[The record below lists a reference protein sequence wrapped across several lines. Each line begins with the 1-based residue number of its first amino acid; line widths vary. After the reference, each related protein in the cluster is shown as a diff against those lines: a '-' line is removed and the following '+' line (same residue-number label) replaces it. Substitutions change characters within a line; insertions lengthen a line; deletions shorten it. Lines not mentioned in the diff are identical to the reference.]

1 MLEIDKP
8 EIKAETLDDQNCV
21 GRFVLEPL
29 KRGYG
34 TTLGNSLR
42 RVLLSSLPGTA
53 VTSVLIEGVLHEFT
67 SIEGVVEDVT
77 QIVLNLK
84 KLVLKMDPSI
94 VVKELYLDVTEVGK
108 IFASDIEADSD
119 VKIINPDLHIA
130 TIATG
135 GALKMTLKVRC
146 GHGYVGAA
154 DNKRHLV
161 SIGEIAVDS
170 IYTPIANAS
179 YEVEKTR
186 VGQDSSYDKLTID
199 LKTDGSLKPAEAI
212 SLASKLLV
220 EHFNV
225 LVDLDDL
232 GKTTSFI
239 NEREDESQGHV
250 LDMPIEDLD
259 LSVRAYNCLRRHGVD
274 TVQDLANL
282 KEEDIIKVKN
292 LGKKSMKEI
301 KEKLVEL
308 GLGLGLGLGSEE

>member
-8 EIKAETLDDQNCV
+8 EIKAETLDEQNRK
-21 GRFVLEPL
+21 GRFTLEPL

-42 RVLLSSLPGTA
+42 RVLLSSLPGAA

-84 KLVLKMDPSI
+84 KLVLKMDTSTP
-94 VVKELYLDVTEVGK
+94 VKELYLDVTTAGK
-108 IFASDIEADSD
+108 VFASDIQIDGD
-119 VKIINPDLHIA
+119 VEVINPDLHIA
-130 TIATG
+130 TVATG
-135 GALKMTLKVRC
+135 GALKMTLKVRS

-154 DNKRHLV
+154 DNKRYLESV
-161 SIGEIAVDS
+161 GEIAIDS
-170 IYTPIANAS
+170 IYTPISNAS

-186 VGQDSSYDKLTID
+186 VGQDASYDKLTID
-199 LKTDGSLKPAEAI
+199 LKTDGSLKPTEAI

-225 LVDLDDL
+225 LVDLDDV
-232 GKTTSFI
+232 GRSTSFI
-239 NEREDESQGHV
+239 NEREDESQGRV
-250 LDMPIEDLD
+250 LDMPIEELD

-274 TVQDLANL
+274 TVQDLASL

-301 KEKLVEL
+301 KEKLTEL
-308 GLGLGLGLGSEE
+308 GLGLGLGFEE

>member
-8 EIKAETLDDQNCV
+8 EITTEVLDEQNHLS
-21 GRFVLEPL
+21 RFVLEPL

-42 RVLLSSLPGTA
+42 RVLLSSLPGAA
-53 VTSVLIEGVLHEFT
+53 VTSVSIEGVLHEFT

-84 KLVLKMDPSI
+84 KLTLKMDKSI
-94 VVKELYLDVTEVGK
+94 ESKEIFIDVSTPGDVL
-108 IFASDIEADSD
+108 ASHIQEDSD
-119 VKIINPDLHIA
+119 VEIINPDLHIA

-135 GALKMTLKVRC
+135 GKLKMTLKVRS
-146 GHGYVGAA
+146 GHGYVGAV
-154 DNKRHLV
+154 DNKRHIEAV
-161 SIGEIAVDS
+161 GEIAIDS
-170 IYTPIANAS
+170 IYTPILNAS
-179 YEVEKTR
+179 YVVDKTR
-186 VGQDSSYDKLTID
+186 VGQDASYDKLTID
-199 LKTDGSLKPAEAI
+199 VKTDGSLKPAEAM

-225 LVDLDDL
+225 LVDLDDV
-232 GKTTSFI
+232 GRTTSFI
-239 NEREDESQGHV
+239 NEREDETQGRV
-250 LDMPIEDLD
+250 LDMSIDELD

-274 TVQDLANL
+274 TVLDLTSL

-301 KEKLVEL
+301 KDKLLEL
-308 GLGLGLGLGSEE
+308 GLSLGFGSDE

>member
-8 EIKAETLDDQNCV
+8 TIIAETLDEQNRS
-21 GRFVLEPL
+21 GRFILEPL

-42 RVLLSSLPGTA
+42 RVLLSSLPGAA
-53 VTSVLIEGVLHEFT
+53 VTTVLIEGVLHEFT

-84 KLVLKMDPSI
+84 KLVLKMDTS
-94 VVKELYLDVTEVGK
+94 VEVKELYLDVEAAGK
-108 IFASDIEADSD
+108 VFASDIQLDDD
-119 VKIINPDLHIA
+119 VEVINPDLHLA
-130 TIATG
+130 TVATG
-135 GALKMTLKVRC
+135 GALKMTLKVRS

-154 DNKRHLV
+154 DNKRYLESV
-161 SIGEIAVDS
+161 GEIAIDS
-170 IYTPIANAS
+170 IYTPISNAS

-186 VGQDSSYDKLTID
+186 VGQDASYDKLTID
-199 LKTDGSLKPAEAI
+199 LKTDGSLKPTEAI

-225 LVDLDDL
+225 LVDLDDV
-232 GKTTSFI
+232 GRTTSFI
-239 NEREDESQGHV
+239 NEREDETHGRV
-250 LDMPIEDLD
+250 LDMPIEELD

-274 TVQDLANL
+274 TVQDLASL

-301 KEKLVEL
+301 KEKLTEL
-308 GLGLGLGLGSEE
+308 GLGLGLGFEE

>member
-8 EIKAETLDDQNCV
+8 EIKAETLDEQNRA
-21 GRFVLEPL
+21 GRFILEPL

-42 RVLLSSLPGTA
+42 RVLLSSLPGAA
-53 VTSVLIEGVLHEFT
+53 VTTVLIEGVLHEFT

-84 KLVLKMDPSI
+84 KLVLKMDTSI
-94 VVKELYLDVTEVGK
+94 EVKELYLDVTAAGK
-108 IFASDIEADSD
+108 VFASDIQIDGD
-119 VKIINPDLHIA
+119 VEVINPDLHIA
-130 TIATG
+130 TVATG
-135 GALKMTLKVRC
+135 GALKMTLKVRS

-154 DNKRHLV
+154 DNKRYLESV
-161 SIGEIAVDS
+161 GEIAIDS
-170 IYTPIANAS
+170 IYTPISNAS

-186 VGQDSSYDKLTID
+186 VGQDASYDKLTID
-199 LKTDGSLKPAEAI
+199 LKTDGSLKPTEAI

-225 LVDLDDL
+225 LVDLDDV
-232 GKTTSFI
+232 GKSTSFI
-239 NEREDESQGHV
+239 NEREDESQGRV
-250 LDMPIEDLD
+250 LDMPIEELD

-274 TVQDLANL
+274 TVQDLASL

-301 KEKLVEL
+301 KEKLTEL
-308 GLGLGLGLGSEE
+308 GLGLGLGFED

>member
-8 EIKAETLDDQNCV
+8 AIKAETLDEQNRM
-21 GRFVLEPL
+21 GRFTLEPL

-42 RVLLSSLPGTA
+42 RVLLSSLPGAA
-53 VTSVLIEGVLHEFT
+53 VTTVLIEGVLHEFT

-84 KLVLKMDPSI
+84 KLVLKMDTS
-94 VVKELYLDVTEVGK
+94 VEVKELYLDVGVAGK
-108 IFASDIEADSD
+108 VFASDIQLDDD
-119 VKIINPDLHIA
+119 VEVINPDLHLA
-130 TIATG
+130 TVATG
-135 GALKMTLKVRC
+135 GALKMTLKVRS

-154 DNKRHLV
+154 DNKRYLESV
-161 SIGEIAVDS
+161 GEIAIDS
-170 IYTPIANAS
+170 IYTPISNAS

-186 VGQDSSYDKLTID
+186 VGQDASYDKLTID
-199 LKTDGSLKPAEAI
+199 LKTDGSLKPTEAI

-225 LVDLDDL
+225 LVDLDDV
-232 GKTTSFI
+232 GRTTSFI
-239 NEREDESQGHV
+239 NEREDETHGRV
-250 LDMPIEDLD
+250 LDMPIEELD

-274 TVQDLANL
+274 TVQDLASL

-301 KEKLVEL
+301 KEKLTEL
-308 GLGLGLGLGSEE
+308 GLGLGLGFEE

>member
-8 EIKAETLDDQNCV
+8 EIKAETLDEQSHS

-34 TTLGNSLR
+34 ITLGNSLR
-42 RVLLSSLPGTA
+42 RVLLSSLPGVA

-84 KLVLKMDPSI
+84 KLVLKMDTS
-94 VVKELYLDVTEVGK
+94 VVIKELYLDVTEAGK
-108 IFASDIEADSD
+108 VFASDIKIDSD
-119 VKIINPDLHIA
+119 VEVINPDLHIA
-130 TIATG
+130 TVATG
-135 GALKMTLKVRC
+135 GTLKMTLKVRR
-146 GHGYVGAA
+146 GHGYVGAT
-154 DNKRHLV
+154 DNKRYLESV
-161 SIGEIAVDS
+161 GEIAIDS
-170 IYTPIANAS
+170 IYTPISNAS

-225 LVDLDDL
+225 LVDLDDV
-232 GKTTSFI
+232 GRSTSFI
-239 NEREDESQGHV
+239 NEREDESQGRV
-250 LDMPIEDLD
+250 LDMPIEELD

-274 TVQDLANL
+274 TVQDLASL

-292 LGKKSMKEI
+292 LGKKSLKEI
-301 KEKLVEL
+301 KDKIIEL
-308 GLGLGLGLGSEE
+308 GLGLGFED

>member
-8 EIKAETLDDQNCV
+8 EIKAETLDEQNRK
-21 GRFVLEPL
+21 GRFILEPL

-42 RVLLSSLPGTA
+42 RVLLSSLPGAA

-84 KLVLKMDPSI
+84 KLVLKMDTSTP
-94 VVKELYLDVTEVGK
+94 VKELYLDVTTAGK
-108 IFASDIEADSD
+108 VFASDIQIDGD
-119 VKIINPDLHIA
+119 VEVINPDLHIA
-130 TIATG
+130 TVATG
-135 GALKMTLKVRC
+135 GALKMTLKVRS

-154 DNKRHLV
+154 DNKRYLESV
-161 SIGEIAVDS
+161 GEIAIDS
-170 IYTPIANAS
+170 IYTPISNAS

-186 VGQDSSYDKLTID
+186 VGQDASYDKLTID
-199 LKTDGSLKPAEAI
+199 LKTDGSLKPTEAI

-225 LVDLDDL
+225 LVDLDDV
-232 GKTTSFI
+232 GRSTSFI
-239 NEREDESQGHV
+239 NEREDESQGRV
-250 LDMPIEDLD
+250 LDMPIEELD

-274 TVQDLANL
+274 TVQDLASL

-301 KEKLVEL
+301 KEKLTEL
-308 GLGLGLGLGSEE
+308 GLGLGLGFEE

>member
-8 EIKAETLDDQNCV
+8 EIKAETLDEQSHS
-21 GRFVLEPL
+21 GRFILEPL

-42 RVLLSSLPGTA
+42 RVLLSSLPGAA

-67 SIEGVVEDVT
+67 SIEGIVEDVT

-84 KLVLKMDPSI
+84 KLVLKMDTSI
-94 VVKELYLDVTEVGK
+94 EIKELYLDVIAAGK
-108 IFASDIEADSD
+108 VFASDIQDDGDIE
-119 VKIINPDLHIA
+119 IINPDLHIA
-130 TIATG
+130 TVATG
-135 GALKMTLKVRC
+135 GALKMVLKVRS

-154 DNKRHLV
+154 DNKRYLESV
-161 SIGEIAVDS
+161 GEIAIDS
-170 IYTPIANAS
+170 IYTPISNAS

-186 VGQDSSYDKLTID
+186 VGQDASYDKLTID

-225 LVDLDDL
+225 LVDLDDV
-232 GKTTSFI
+232 GKSTSFI
-239 NEREDESQGHV
+239 NEREDESQGRV
-250 LDMPIEDLD
+250 LDMPIEELD

-274 TVQDLANL
+274 TVQDLASL

-301 KEKLVEL
+301 KEKLTEL
-308 GLGLGLGLGSEE
+308 GLGLGLGFEE

>member
-8 EIKAETLDDQNCV
+8 EIKAETLDEQNRS
-21 GRFVLEPL
+21 GRFILEPL

-42 RVLLSSLPGTA
+42 RVLLSSLPGAA
-53 VTSVLIEGVLHEFT
+53 VTTVLIEGVLHEFT

-84 KLVLKMDPSI
+84 KLVLKMDTSI
-94 VVKELYLDVTEVGK
+94 EVKELYLDVTAAGK
-108 IFASDIEADSD
+108 VFASDIQIDGD
-119 VKIINPDLHIA
+119 VEVINPDLHIA
-130 TIATG
+130 TVATG
-135 GALKMTLKVRC
+135 GALKMTLKVRS

-154 DNKRHLV
+154 DNKRYLESV
-161 SIGEIAVDS
+161 GEIAIDS
-170 IYTPIANAS
+170 IYTPISNAS

-186 VGQDSSYDKLTID
+186 VGQDASYDKLTID
-199 LKTDGSLKPAEAI
+199 LKTDGSLKPTEAI

-225 LVDLDDL
+225 LVDLDDV
-232 GKTTSFI
+232 GRSTSFI
-239 NEREDESQGHV
+239 NEREDESQGRV
-250 LDMPIEDLD
+250 LDMPIEELD

-274 TVQDLANL
+274 TVQDLASL

-301 KEKLVEL
+301 KEKLTEL
-308 GLGLGLGLGSEE
+308 GLGLGLGFED

>member
-8 EIKAETLDDQNCV
+8 EIKAETLDEQNRA
-21 GRFVLEPL
+21 GRFILEPL

-42 RVLLSSLPGTA
+42 RVLLSSLPGAA
-53 VTSVLIEGVLHEFT
+53 VTTVLIEGVLHEFT

-84 KLVLKMDPSI
+84 KLVLKMDTSI
-94 VVKELYLDVTEVGK
+94 EVKELYLDVTAAGK
-108 IFASDIEADSD
+108 VFASDIQIDGD
-119 VKIINPDLHIA
+119 VEVINPDLHIA
-130 TIATG
+130 TVATG
-135 GALKMTLKVRC
+135 GALKMTLKVRS

-154 DNKRHLV
+154 DNKRYLESV
-161 SIGEIAVDS
+161 GEIAIDS
-170 IYTPIANAS
+170 IYTPISNAS

-186 VGQDSSYDKLTID
+186 VGQDASYDKLTID
-199 LKTDGSLKPAEAI
+199 LKTDGSLKPTEAI

-225 LVDLDDL
+225 LVDLDDV
-232 GKTTSFI
+232 GKSTSFI
-239 NEREDESQGHV
+239 NEREDESQGRV
-250 LDMPIEDLD
+250 LDMPIEELD

-274 TVQDLANL
+274 TVQDLASL

-301 KEKLVEL
+301 KEKLTEL
-308 GLGLGLGLGSEE
+308 GLGLGLGFEE

>member
-8 EIKAETLDDQNCV
+8 EIKAETLDEQNHS

-42 RVLLSSLPGTA
+42 RVLLSSLPGAA

-84 KLVLKMDPSI
+84 KLVLKMDTS
-94 VVKELYLDVTEVGK
+94 VSVKELYLDVTTTGK
-108 IFASDIEADSD
+108 VFASDIEADD
-119 VKIINPDLHIA
+119 EVEVINPDLHIA
-130 TIATG
+130 TVATG
-135 GALKMTLKVRC
+135 GALKMTLKVRS

-154 DNKRHLV
+154 DNKRYLESV
-161 SIGEIAVDS
+161 GEIAIDS
-170 IYTPIANAS
+170 IYTPISNAS

-186 VGQDSSYDKLTID
+186 VGQDASYDRLTID
-199 LKTDGSLKPAEAI
+199 IKTDGSLKPAEAI

-225 LVDLDDL
+225 LVDLDDV
-232 GKTTSFI
+232 GKSTSFI
-239 NEREDESQGHV
+239 NEREDESQGRV
-250 LDMPIEDLD
+250 LDMPIEELD

-274 TVQDLANL
+274 TVQDLASL

-301 KEKLVEL
+301 KEKLTEL
-308 GLGLGLGLGSEE
+308 GLGLGFED

>member
-8 EIKAETLDDQNCV
+8 EITTIPLNDDVNSS
-21 GRFVLEPL
+21 RFVLEPL

-42 RVLLSSLPGTA
+42 RVLLSSLPGAA

-67 SIEGVVEDVT
+67 SIEGVLEDVT
-77 QIVLNLK
+77 QIILNLK
-84 KLVLKMDPSI
+84 KLVLRMDPM
-94 VVKELYLDVTEVGK
+94 VGVKELYLEVDEPGK
-108 IFASDIEADSD
+108 VYASDIQLDSEVD
-119 VKIINPDLHIA
+119 VINPNLHIA
-130 TIATG
+130 TLATG
-135 GALKMTLKVRC
+135 GSLKMTLKVRS
-146 GHGYVGAA
+146 GHGYVGAI
-154 DNKRHLV
+154 DNKRYLESV
-161 SIGEIAVDS
+161 GEIAIDS

-186 VGQDSSYDKLTID
+186 VGQDASYDKLTID
-199 LKTDGSLKPAEAI
+199 IKTNGSLMPEEAI

-220 EHFNV
+220 EHLNI
-225 LVDLDDL
+225 LVDLNDV
-232 GKTTSFI
+232 GKYASFI
-239 NEREDESQGHV
+239 SEREEESNGHL
-250 LDMPIEDLD
+250 LDMKIEELD
-259 LSVRAYNCLRRHGVD
+259 LSVRAFNCLKRHGVE

-308 GLGLGLGLGSEE
+308 GLKFGFGVENE

>member
-8 EIKAETLDDQNCV
+8 EIKAETLDEQNHS
-21 GRFVLEPL
+21 GRFILEPL

-42 RVLLSSLPGTA
+42 RVLLSSLPGAA

-67 SIEGVVEDVT
+67 AIEGVVEDVT

-84 KLVLKMDPSI
+84 KLVLKMAPFI
-94 VVKELYLDVTEVGK
+94 EAKELYLDVTQAGRV
-108 IFASDIEADSD
+108 FASDIQLDSD
-119 VKIINPDLHIA
+119 VEIINPDLHIA
-130 TIATG
+130 TVAPG
-135 GALKMTLKVRC
+135 GALKMTLKVRS
-146 GHGYVGAA
+146 GNGYVGAT
-154 DNKRHLV
+154 DNKKYLESV
-161 SIGEIAVDS
+161 GEIAIDS
-170 IYTPIANAS
+170 IYTPILNAS

-186 VGQDSSYDKLTID
+186 VGQDASYDRLSID
-199 LKTDGSLKPAEAI
+199 LKTNGSLKPAEAL

-225 LVDLDDL
+225 LVDLDEV
-232 GKTTSFI
+232 GRSTSFI
-239 NEREDESQGHV
+239 NEREDESQGRV
-250 LDMPIEDLD
+250 LDMPIEELD

-274 TVQDLANL
+274 TVQDLASL

-301 KEKLVEL
+301 KEKLIEL
-308 GLGLGLGLGSEE
+308 GLGLGYVE

>member
-8 EIKAETLDDQNCV
+8 EITTESLEEESNAS
-21 GRFVLEPL
+21 RFTLEPL

-42 RVLLSSLPGTA
+42 RVLLSSLPGAA
-53 VTSVLIEGVLHEFT
+53 VASVLIEGVLHEFT

-84 KLVLKMDPSI
+84 KLVLKMDTSI
-94 VVKELYLDVTEVGK
+94 EVKELYLDVTTAGK
-108 IFASDIEADSD
+108 VFASDIQADNE
-119 VKIINPDLHIA
+119 VEIINPDLHIA
-130 TIATG
+130 TVATG
-135 GALKMTLKVRC
+135 GALKMTLKVRS

-154 DNKRHLV
+154 DNKRYLEAV
-161 SIGEIAVDS
+161 GEIAIDS
-170 IYTPIANAS
+170 IYTPICNTS

-186 VGQDSSYDKLTID
+186 VGQDASYDKLTID
-199 LKTDGSLKPAEAI
+199 LKTDGSLKPEEAM

-225 LVDLDDL
+225 LVNLDDVGRL
-232 GKTTSFI
+232 TSFI
-239 NEREDESQGHV
+239 NEREDESQGRV
-250 LDMPIEDLD
+250 LDMSIDELD

-274 TVQDLANL
+274 TVQDLASL

-301 KEKLVEL
+301 KEKLGDLGLSL
-308 GLGLGLGLGSEE
+308 GLGFEE

>member
-8 EIKAETLDDQNCV
+8 EIKAETLDQQSHS

-84 KLVLKMDPSI
+84 KLVLKMDTSI
-94 VVKELYLDVTEVGK
+94 EVKELYLDVTEAGK
-108 IFASDIEADSD
+108 IFASDIQIDGD
-119 VKIINPDLHIA
+119 VEIINPDLHIA
-130 TIATG
+130 TVATG
-135 GALKMTLKVRC
+135 GALKMALKVRR
-146 GHGYVGAA
+146 GHGYVGAT
-154 DNKRHLV
+154 DNKRYLESV
-161 SIGEIAVDS
+161 GEIAIDS
-170 IYTPIANAS
+170 IYTPISNAS

-199 LKTDGSLKPAEAI
+199 IKTNGSLKPAEAI

-225 LVDLDDL
+225 LVDLDDV
-232 GKTTSFI
+232 GKSTSFI
-239 NEREDESQGHV
+239 NEREDESQSRV
-250 LDMPIEDLD
+250 LDMPIEELD

-274 TVQDLANL
+274 TVQDLAGL
-282 KEEDIIKVKN
+282 KEEDVIKVKN

-308 GLGLGLGLGSEE
+308 GLGLGLGFED

>member
-8 EIKAETLDDQNCV
+8 EIKAETLDEQSYS
-21 GRFVLEPL
+21 GRFILEPL

-34 TTLGNSLR
+34 ITLGNSLR
-42 RVLLSSLPGTA
+42 RVLLSSLPGAA

-84 KLVLKMDPSI
+84 KLVLKMDTSI
-94 VVKELYLDVTEVGK
+94 EVKELYLDVTSAGK
-108 IFASDIEADSD
+108 VFASDIQIDGD
-119 VKIINPDLHIA
+119 IDIINPDLHIA
-130 TIATG
+130 TVATG
-135 GALKMTLKVRC
+135 GALKMALKVRS

-154 DNKRHLV
+154 DNKQYLESV
-161 SIGEIAVDS
+161 GEIAIDS

-186 VGQDSSYDKLTID
+186 VGQDASYDKLTIN
-199 LKTDGSLKPAEAI
+199 LKTDGSLKPTEAI

-225 LVDLDDL
+225 LVDLDDV

-239 NEREDESQGHV
+239 NEREDESQGRV
-250 LDMPIEDLD
+250 LDMPIEELD

-274 TVQDLANL
+274 TVQDLASL

-301 KEKLVEL
+301 KEKLTEL
-308 GLGLGLGLGSEE
+308 GLGLGLGFEE

>member
-8 EIKAETLDDQNCV
+8 EIKSLPLNDDVNS

-42 RVLLSSLPGTA
+42 RVLLSSLPGAA

-84 KLVLKMDPSI
+84 KLVLKMDSSI
-94 VVKELYLDVTEVGK
+94 EVKELTLDVNAAGK
-108 IFASDIEADSD
+108 VFASDIQLDND
-119 VKIINPDLHIA
+119 VEVINRDLHIA

-135 GALKMTLKVRC
+135 GSLKMTLKVRS
-146 GHGYVGAA
+146 GHGYVGAT
-154 DNKRHLV
+154 DNKRYLESV
-161 SIGEIAVDS
+161 GEIAIDS
-170 IYTPIANAS
+170 IYAPIANAS
-179 YEVEKTR
+179 YTVEKTR
-186 VGQDSSYDKLTID
+186 VGQDASYDKLTID
-199 LKTDGSLKPAEAI
+199 VKTNGSLKPTEAI

-225 LVDLDDL
+225 LVDLDDV
-232 GKTTSFI
+232 GRSTSFI
-239 NEREDESQGHV
+239 NEREDESQGRV

-274 TVQDLANL
+274 TVQDLASL

-301 KEKLVEL
+301 KEKLIEL
-308 GLGLGLGLGSEE
+308 GLGLGSAFEE

>member
-8 EIKAETLDDQNCV
+8 EIKAETLDEQNHSS
-21 GRFVLEPL
+21 RFVLEPL

-42 RVLLSSLPGTA
+42 RVLLSSLPGAA

-84 KLVLKMDPSI
+84 KLVLKMDTSTP
-94 VVKELYLDVTEVGK
+94 VKELYLDVDTPGK
-108 IFASDIEADSD
+108 VFASDIQIDGD
-119 VKIINPDLHIA
+119 VEVINPDLHIA
-130 TIATG
+130 TVATG
-135 GALKMTLKVRC
+135 GALKMTLKVRS

-154 DNKRHLV
+154 DNKRYLEA
-161 SIGEIAVDS
+161 IGEIAIDS

-186 VGQDSSYDKLTID
+186 VGQDASYDKLTID
-199 LKTDGSLKPAEAI
+199 IKTNGSLKPTEAI

-225 LVDLDDL
+225 LVDLDEV
-232 GKTTSFI
+232 GRSTSFI
-239 NEREDESQGHV
+239 NEREDESQGRV
-250 LDMPIEDLD
+250 LDMPIEELD

-274 TVQDLANL
+274 TVQDLASL

-301 KEKLVEL
+301 KEKLTEL
-308 GLGLGLGLGSEE
+308 GLGLGLGFDD

>member
-8 EIKAETLDDQNCV
+8 EIKAETLDEQSHS
-21 GRFVLEPL
+21 GRFILEPL

-34 TTLGNSLR
+34 ITLGNSLR

-53 VTSVLIEGVLHEFT
+53 VTSILIEGVLHEFT

-84 KLVLKMDPSI
+84 KLVLKMDSSI
-94 VVKELYLDVTEVGK
+94 EVKELYLDVMAAGK
-108 IFASDIEADSD
+108 VFASDIQVDSD
-119 VKIINPDLHIA
+119 VEIINPDLHIA
-130 TIATG
+130 TVATG
-135 GALKMTLKVRC
+135 GELKMTLKIRS

-154 DNKRHLV
+154 DNKRYLDSV
-161 SIGEIAVDS
+161 GEIAIDS
-170 IYTPIANAS
+170 IYTPISNAS

-186 VGQDSSYDKLTID
+186 VGQDASYDKLTID
-199 LKTDGSLKPAEAI
+199 LKTDGSLKPTEAI

-225 LVDLDDL
+225 LVDLDDV
-232 GKTTSFI
+232 GKSTSFI
-239 NEREDESQGHV
+239 NEREDESQGRV
-250 LDMPIEDLD
+250 LDMPIEELD

-274 TVQDLANL
+274 TVQDLASL

-301 KEKLVEL
+301 KEKLTEL
-308 GLGLGLGLGSEE
+308 GLGLGLGFDE

>member
-8 EIKAETLDDQNCV
+8 EITTEALDEQNHSS
-21 GRFVLEPL
+21 RFVLEPL

-67 SIEGVVEDVT
+67 SLEGVVEDVT

-84 KLVLKMDPSI
+84 KLVLKMDASLE
-94 VVKELYLDVTEVGK
+94 VKELYLESTIPGK
-108 IFASDIEADSD
+108 VFASDIQADAD
-119 VKIINPDLHIA
+119 VEIINPNLHIA
-130 TIATG
+130 TVATG
-135 GALKMTLKVRC
+135 GSLKMTLKVRS

-154 DNKRHLV
+154 DNKRYLESV
-161 SIGEIAVDS
+161 GEIAIDS
-170 IYTPIANAS
+170 IYTPILNAS

-186 VGQDSSYDKLTID
+186 VGQDASYDKLTMD
-199 LKTDGSLKPAEAI
+199 LKTDGSLKPTEAI

-225 LVDLDDL
+225 LVDLDDVGRL
-232 GKTTSFI
+232 ASFI
-239 NEREDESQGHV
+239 NEREDESQGRV
-250 LDMPIEDLD
+250 LDMPIEELD

-274 TVQDLANL
+274 TVLDLASL
-282 KEEDIIKVKN
+282 KEEDVIKVKN

-301 KEKLVEL
+301 KDKLLDL
-308 GLGLGLGLGSEE
+308 GLGLGFGSEE

>member
-8 EIKAETLDDQNCV
+8 EIKAETLDEQSHS
-21 GRFVLEPL
+21 GRFILEPL

-42 RVLLSSLPGTA
+42 RVLLSSLPGA
-53 VTSVLIEGVLHEFT
+53 AITSVLIEGVLHEFT
-67 SIEGVVEDVT
+67 SIEGIVEDVT

-84 KLVLKMDPSI
+84 RLVLKMETSI
-94 VVKELYLDVTEVGK
+94 EFKELYLDVITPGK
-108 IFASDIEADSD
+108 VYASDIQVDGD
-119 VKIINPDLHIA
+119 VEIINPDLHIA
-130 TIATG
+130 TVATG
-135 GALKMTLKVRC
+135 GALKMVLKVRS

-154 DNKRHLV
+154 DNKRYLESV
-161 SIGEIAVDS
+161 GEIAIDS
-170 IYTPIANAS
+170 IYTPISNAS
-179 YEVEKTR
+179 FVVEKTR
-186 VGQDSSYDKLTID
+186 VGQDASYDKLTID

-225 LVDLDDL
+225 LVDLDDV
-232 GKTTSFI
+232 GKSTSFI
-239 NEREDESQGHV
+239 NEREDESQGRV
-250 LDMPIEDLD
+250 LDMPIEELD

-274 TVQDLANL
+274 TVQDLASL

-301 KEKLVEL
+301 KEKLTEL
-308 GLGLGLGLGSEE
+308 GLGLGLGFEE

>member
-8 EIKAETLDDQNCV
+8 EIRTQPVV
-21 GRFVLEPL
+21 GDSFSSQFILEPL

-67 SIEGVVEDVT
+67 SIEGVLEDVT
-77 QIVLNLK
+77 QIILNLK

-94 VVKELYLDVTEVGK
+94 ETKELYLEADDAGK
-108 IFASDIEADSD
+108 VLAADIQLDSD
-119 VKIINPDLHIA
+119 VRVINPDLHIA
-130 TIATG
+130 TLAAG
-135 GALKMTLKVRC
+135 GSLKMTLKVRN
-146 GHGYVGAA
+146 GHGYVGAT
-154 DNKRHLV
+154 DNKRYLESV
-161 SIGEIAVDS
+161 GEIAIDS

-186 VGQDSSYDKLTID
+186 VGQDASYDKLTIN
-199 LKTDGSLKPAEAI
+199 LTTNGSLRPEEAI

-225 LVDLDDL
+225 LVDLDEV
-232 GKTTSFI
+232 GRSTSFI

-250 LDMPIEDLD
+250 LDMSIDELD

-301 KEKLVEL
+301 KEKLQEL
-308 GLGLGLGLGSEE
+308 GLGFGFTGYDE

>member
-8 EIKAETLDDQNCV
+8 EITTEMLDEAMHAS
-21 GRFVLEPL
+21 RFVLEPL

-42 RVLLSSLPGTA
+42 RVLLSSLPGAA

-84 KLVLKMDPSI
+84 KLILKMDKSI
-94 VVKELYLDVTEVGK
+94 EVKELYIDVSTPGMV
-108 IFASDIEADSD
+108 FASDILEDSD
-119 VKIINPDLHIA
+119 VEIVNGDLHIA

-135 GALKMTLKVRC
+135 GALKMTLKVRS
-146 GHGYVGAA
+146 GHGYVGATE
-154 DNKRHLV
+154 NKRYLESV
-161 SIGEIAVDS
+161 GEIAIDS
-170 IYTPIANAS
+170 IYTPILNAS

-186 VGQDSSYDKLTID
+186 VGQDASYDKLTID
-199 LKTDGSLKPAEAI
+199 VKTDGSLKPAEAM

-225 LVDLDDL
+225 LVDLDDV
-232 GKTTSFI
+232 GRMTSFI
-239 NEREDESQGHV
+239 NEREDETQGRV
-250 LDMPIEDLD
+250 LDMSIDELD
-259 LSVRAYNCLRRHGVD
+259 LSVRAYNCLRRHGVE
-274 TVQDLANL
+274 TVLDLTSL

-301 KEKLVEL
+301 KDKLNEL
-308 GLGLGLGLGSEE
+308 GLGLGFGFDID